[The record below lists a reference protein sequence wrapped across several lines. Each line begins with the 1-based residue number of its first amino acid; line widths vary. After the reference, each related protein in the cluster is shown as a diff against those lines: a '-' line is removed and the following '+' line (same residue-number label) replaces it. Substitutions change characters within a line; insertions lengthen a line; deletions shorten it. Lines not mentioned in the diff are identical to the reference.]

1 MSVSFRQF
9 GRAAAVGILLAAA
22 VGSFCPCRAA
32 APAKSIKP
40 AFVTDFPVRDPFVL
54 TVGET
59 CRLYAAEGTSV
70 RQRFGKDLKTWDAG
84 SVVWRAED
92 VPALKGATAVSS
104 PEVHAYKGAYYL
116 FVTVDGAQ
124 GRGVWVFRAKHPKGQ
139 FVPHGKAALTP
150 KGVAAFDGTF
160 FEDNRVPHLVYA
172 EPSSGDK
179 PGRLAAVRLS
189 DDLSQ
194 TVGEPFALFTAAA
207 AKTIKWAGNPVVA
220 ASPALRRVVGGD
232 LYLLWSTLC
241 NGRAVTIQTRSQ
253 SRHLKGPWVEQKA
266 LVRGDSASPSFAYGS
281 NGQTYLAVHQPNSPA
296 TESKMTL
303 YSVVESVS
311 GFTILKPETPVGLG
325 PDYRPA
331 DFPGVGVMAGSALD
345 MTHLGFDA
353 PAGAYG
359 FVRTT
364 PFGGLEFEKRP
375 GVQVRFQ
382 GYNGGA
388 PWRACGQDLR
398 GQIGEFIRRLKAQGY
413 NCLRLSLPGM
423 DTVDPKTGAFSY
435 PAWALDNWFYSIA
448 ELKKAGIY
456 VIFQVGTGRFGRAF
470 PYSWENRDDLKCR
483 MYLGD
488 EEVCRHWRN
497 IAETALTRVNP
508 YTGTAMKDDGQ
519 FIAIECY
526 NEQALG
532 LDRAPRPVP
541 GDRYDYTMA
550 LVKWYNKTLREL
562 GWKGLITQ
570 FNYSKRICE
579 ARVRNQEED
588 LVISNFYFC
597 HPIGGWG
604 TEGTVMLQH
613 SSYGDGLGYFRVN
626 PGMRLPGRPFFVT
639 EHNHC
644 YWNRY
649 QYEEVAVP
657 AYAAFHDFCGL
668 CIHEGAVRI
677 EDAPGPASPF
687 DVSANPVNRAD
698 EFLASMLF
706 LRGDVTPSPHLVAMS
721 MNGRFLK
728 DQMMGA
734 PNSKQTI
741 FSLVSGFGVTFP
753 DDATRYSVRKADFT
767 MPAAGASGV
776 FIEAW
781 FTNVLDGPQNAF
793 SAPAVVSALKASGV
807 LTKDN
812 ATDPAKGIWES
823 DTKELL
829 MDTSNLTFRVN
840 TPRTQL
846 FAGPKGASGRTDRLA
861 TGVLPVNASVALTSL
876 DGLPLGESRRQM
888 LVVNTRAVNSGVM
901 FLADEKRMAT
911 SGTTPVTLQTGVFD
925 IAVKGPIPQA
935 VYPLAIDGRRRAPLA
950 VTPMADGW
958 RLRLDTAALPDGV
971 TPFFEVDCTESILR
985 PGDTLVLVGDSI
997 TEIGYRSRGSGLYHQ
1012 LTNAFAVASAEKGVH
1027 VVPLGFSGFQVET
1040 WRGLM
1045 ARASKDTP
1053 DPVMTNY
1060 RDPGWD
1066 LKNVFRGKVDVVA
1079 IFLGMNDILKPS
1091 VTSDADALD
1100 AWGVSVA
1107 ALTED
1112 IRRTA
1117 HPREIVYCTV
1127 TPLTGDR
1134 RAPKNAVRRLMN
1146 ERLCALAAKTG
1157 ARVADYGVVIEDLQE
1172 SLLARGFSL
1181 VPDTVHPKPFIGH
1194 TAMARELCRA
1204 LGEHSAEAFLDRR
1217 LKDEFG
1223 TLEPKDRPRFVCR
1236 YVPRVSELS
1245 ATGTAI
1251 VFDLSWKWIDT
1262 PAHRAENRVPE
1273 VRVHV
1278 PRTWSCEKVFGKDYV
1293 CRRAQGQV
1301 RVAAGTG
1308 IHVENEMVL
1317 TATCGGEKF
1326 EQRVRIPPPWKV
1338 GPYGADVFSSTNA
1351 AVRLVFATDGTTGG
1365 ATSGSCDPFVYEF
1378 GQPGT
1383 NAVRATRGVYS
1394 PVERRVRLRFSHQTF
1409 SATLMGKIYLNGAL
1423 VLADSLDRRGK
1434 NSVETEVT
1442 LRKGLNILDADVQNV
1457 DWQRQFAVDLLPIGN
1472 DDLNSLEYSWR
1483 PIRLSGM

>member
-1 MSVSFRQF
+1 MKRPLMIVCSLVLPF
-9 GRAAAVGILLAAA
+9 AAV
-22 VGSFCPCRAA
+22 A
-32 APAKSIKP
+32 APIEP
-40 AFVTDFPVRDPFVL
+40 AFTSDFPVRDPFVL

-59 CRLYAAEGTSV
+59 CRLYVAEGTSV

-84 SVVWRAED
+84 SVVWCAED

-124 GRGVWVFRAKHPKGQ
+124 GRGVWVFRAKHPKGP
-139 FVPHGKAALTP
+139 FAPHGKAALTP

-160 FEDNRVPHLVYA
+160 FVDDRVPHLVYA
-172 EPSSGDK
+172 EAASGDR

-194 TVGEPFALFTAAA
+194 AVGEPFALFTAAA

-220 ASPALRRVVGGD
+220 ASPCLRRVVGGD
-232 LYLLWSTLC
+232 LYLIWSSVFR
-241 NGRAVTIQTRSQ
+241 NNRAVTIQTRAK
-253 SRHLKGPWVEQKA
+253 SRHLKGPWVEQKP
-266 LVRGDSASPSFAYGS
+266 LLRLDSASPSLVRGT

-296 TESKMTL
+296 SASKMAL
-303 YSVVESVS
+303 YAVVEAIS
-311 GFTILKPETPVGLG
+311 GFTILPPETPVGLG
-325 PDYRPA
+325 ADYKPA
-331 DFPGVGVMAGSALD
+331 DFPGVGVLAGSALD
-345 MTHLGFDA
+345 LTHLGFDA

-364 PFGGLEFEKRP
+364 SAGGLEFEKRP
-375 GVQVRFQ
+375 GVPVRFQ

-388 PWRACGQDLR
+388 PWCACGQDLR

-423 DTVDPKTGAFSY
+423 DTVDQKTGAFSY
-435 PAWALDNWFYSIA
+435 PEWALDNWFYSIA

-456 VIFQVGTGRFGRAF
+456 VIFQVGTGRFGRDF
-470 PYSWENRDDLKCR
+470 PYAWENRDDLKCR

-488 EEVCRHWRN
+488 EEVRRHWRN

-519 FIAIECY
+519 FVAVECY

-541 GDRYDYTMA
+541 GDRYDYTMS

-579 ARVRNQEED
+579 SRVRNQEED

-613 SSYGDGLGYFRVN
+613 SSYADGLGYFRAN

-649 QYEEVAVP
+649 QYEEVAVS

-668 CIHEGAVRI
+668 CIHQGSVRV
-677 EDAPGPASPF
+677 EDTPRPASPF

-698 EFLASMLF
+698 EFLKAMLF
-706 LRGDVTPSPHLVAMS
+706 LRGDVTPSPHLVALAM
-721 MNGRFLK
+721 GEKFLK
-728 DQMMGA
+728 DQLMGA
-734 PNSKQTI
+734 PNAKQTI

-753 DDATRYSVRKADFT
+753 DDTTRYPVRKADFT

-793 SAPAVVSALKASGV
+793 SAPAVVSALKACGV

-876 DGLPLGESRRQM
+876 DALPLGESRRQM
-888 LVVNTRAVNSGVM
+888 LVVNTRAVNSGVL

-925 IAVKGPIPQA
+925 IAVKGPVPQA
-935 VYPLAIDGRRRAPLA
+935 VYPLSLDGRRRAPLA
-950 VTPMADGW
+950 VEPTADGW

-971 TPFFEVDCTESILR
+971 TPFFEVDCRESVLR
-985 PGDTLVLVGDSI
+985 TGDTLVLVGDSI
-997 TEIGYRSRGSGLYHQ
+997 TEIGYRSRPDGLYHQ
-1012 LTNAFAVASAEKGVH
+1012 LTNAFAVANAEKDVR
-1027 VVPLGFSGFQVET
+1027 VVPLGFSGFQVGT

-1045 ARASKDTP
+1045 GRVAQATP
-1053 DPVMTNY
+1053 APVMTNY

-1066 LKNVFRGKVDVVA
+1066 LKKVFRGKADVVA
-1079 IFLGMNDILKPS
+1079 IFLGMNDILKPT
-1091 VTSDADALD
+1091 VTDDAAALD
-1100 AWGVSVA
+1100 AWADSLE

-1112 IRRTA
+1112 IRRQA
-1117 HPREIVYCTV
+1117 HPREIVYCTI
-1127 TPLTGDR
+1127 TPLTGVR
-1134 RAPKNAVRRLMN
+1134 RAPKNVVRRLLN
-1146 ERLCALAAKTG
+1146 ARLCALAAKTG
-1157 ARVADYGVVIEDLQE
+1157 ARVADYGAAIEDLQDA
-1172 SLLARGFSL
+1172 LLDRGFSL

-1194 TAMARELCRA
+1194 TALARELCRT
-1204 LGEHSAEAFLDRR
+1204 LGDSKTAAFFDAKLKAECAS
-1217 LKDEFG
+1217 
-1223 TLEPKDRPRFVCR
+1223 LEPKDRPRLVCR
-1236 YVPRVSELS
+1236 YAPRTFEMSTDGPAISFDVSWNWLD
-1245 ATGTAI
+1245 TAAGKA
-1251 VFDLSWKWIDT
+1251 SG
-1262 PAHRAENRVPE
+1262 RVPD

-1278 PRTWSCEKVFGKDYV
+1278 PHNWSCDKRFGRDYV
-1293 CRRAQGQV
+1293 CRRAQGRV
-1301 RVAAGTG
+1301 RVAAGGG
-1308 IHVENEMVL
+1308 IVAENEVVV
-1317 TATCGGEKF
+1317 TATCGGEKVV
-1326 EQRVRIPPPWKV
+1326 QTVRLPPPWKA
-1338 GPYGADVFSSTNA
+1338 GAYGTDVFSATGSV
-1351 AVRLVFATDGTTGG
+1351 VRLVFATDGATGG
-1365 ATSGSCDPFVYEF
+1365 ASSGAFDPFVYEF
-1378 GQPGT
+1378 GHPGT
-1383 NAVRATRGVYS
+1383 NAVRVSRAVLS
-1394 PVERRVRLRFSHQTF
+1394 PKERKVRLRFSHQTF
-1409 SATLMGKIYLNGAL
+1409 SATLDGKIYLNGAL

-1434 NSVETEVT
+1434 NCVEAEVT
-1442 LRKGLNILDADVQNV
+1442 LKKGWNVLDADVASV
-1457 DWQRQFAVDLLPIGN
+1457 DWQRQFAIDLLPVGK
-1472 DDLNSLEYSWR
+1472 DDLRALEYTWR
-1483 PIRLSGM
+1483 PSRVRQP